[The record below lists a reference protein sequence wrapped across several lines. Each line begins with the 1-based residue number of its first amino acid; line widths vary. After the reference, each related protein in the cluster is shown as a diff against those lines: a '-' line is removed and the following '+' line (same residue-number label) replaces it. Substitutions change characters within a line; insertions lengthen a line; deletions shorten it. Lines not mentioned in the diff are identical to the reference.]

1 MDQQHE
7 IKRLYVQEKGGNIC
21 DMIYELKLSDKL
33 LRENGYTTVFLQT
46 ENIELLLFYKA
57 SSEETTI
64 FGLSYSTDSLKKY
77 IDIGYLFQS
86 TNDIE
91 FGCYPGIKKESFT
104 EDNLLERIK
113 LVEDEISKSY
123 SIKVY
128 DELMRDNLK
137 FNDAEQVVLRY
148 IKQFCRRET
157 GCEVRKRNPKNIN

>member
-1 MDQQHE
+1 
-7 IKRLYVQEKGGNIC
+7 
-21 DMIYELKLSDKL
+21 MIYELELSDKL

-46 ENIELLLFYKA
+46 ENRELLFFYKA

-64 FGLSYSTDSLKKY
+64 FGLDYLTDSLKKY
-77 IDIGYLFQS
+77 IGIGCLSQS

-91 FGCYPGIKKESFT
+91 FGCYSGIKKDSFT

-113 LVEDEISKSY
+113 LVEDEISKSC

-128 DELMRDNLK
+128 DESMRDKLK
-137 FNDAEQVVLRY
+137 FDDAEQVVLRY
-148 IKQFCRRET
+148 IKQFCRRKT